1 MSRLEFW
8 FDLASS
14 YSYLAAMRVE
24 ELAAREDVEITWR
37 PFLLGPIFK
46 GQGWNTSPFNLYPAN
61 GRAVLRD
68 MQRIC
73 ADRGIPFVMPAQF
86 PAPSPLAVRVAHL
99 GEADGL
105 CPGFT
110 KAAFSAEFGDGKDIA
125 DPAVL
130 CDLLFGIG
138 LNAQAIVEQAFGAPV
153 KDRLKS
159 RTSDAQSRGLFGAPT
174 FITVSNELFWGDD
187 RLEQAVG
194 WAKRAG

>member
-14 YSYLAAMRVE
+14 YSYLAAMRIE

-46 GQGWNTSPFNLYPAN
+46 GQGWNTSPFNLYPAK
-61 GRAVLRD
+61 GRAMLRD

-73 ADRGIPFVMPAQF
+73 ADRGIPFVMPARF
-86 PAPSPLAVRVAHL
+86 PAPSLLAVRVAHL
-99 GEADGL
+99 GEEDGW

-110 KAAFSAEFGDGKDIA
+110 KAAFSAEFGEGKDIA

-130 CDLLFGIG
+130 CDLLVGIG
-138 LNAQAIVEQAFGAPV
+138 LNAQAIIEQANGAPV
-153 KDRLKS
+153 KDSLKS
-159 RTSDAQSRGLFGAPT
+159 RTSDAQSRGIFGAPT
-174 FITVSNELFWGDD
+174 FITDSNELFWGDD